1 MIHLSVIH
9 YVDHV
14 TIVQDR
20 EVKFRNNWL
29 DRQRA
34 SERRRMML
42 LEREKMRMR
51 EVAREQADEAV
62 RLEREKERMRY
73 LNMLHFL
80 ILKT

>member
-62 RLEREKERMRY
+62 RLEREKERIRY